1 MPREFS
7 SNEAKELI
15 SFYNALLNSAHRI
28 SDYRERNIADI
39 NSQIDSIAGRNA
51 CGPAI
56 LAFLNRHEETDDR
69 NATTEKLIRT
79 LYIEK
84 VLNAR
89 LIQWSLSDNQYTN
102 DIRKAVQDLNA
113 GTGTFK
119 WLFSSGDV
127 KRRAE
132 QAYFYLVKVKGTTYE
147 ADVSKAL
154 DYAHNALNESKQIDR
169 VWQDFLSNKND
180 YKRVL
185 QGVRNGA
192 PVPGNA
198 IDQCA
203 EVTWKYN
210 QIFKAYTELEARIET
225 NKKAVRRAADYVRT
239 EETKRMLEGI
249 PVEQLNRGHNGIKV
263 KTLRDA
269 GYETIADISSAT
281 VYDIYNIYG
290 ISYDMASNIKEMV
303 SDMYDSS
310 YESSKVRL
318 AYDQQTTA
326 STKLVQELYKLRP
339 YHKELKQLES
349 EYERATRNM
358 GEGLADA
365 VQINGG
371 FRWLFYT
378 TQEKENIYRAYQL
391 LSGFLEDDWAERI
404 NRLIDANI
412 QSGVADPDEAWSDF
426 KENTVSYYTIL
437 EDIIPDLIGSGDK
450 NYGLPEDLAREIE
463 EEEFFPDGLKAELRP
478 YQVWGV
484 KFTLHQGKVLLGDEM
499 GLGKTVQAIA
509 TMVSLRNTGAKHFM
523 VVCPAS
529 VLVNWEKEVSRF
541 SKLRAFK
548 IHGAGKSRTL
558 KEWQRIGGVAITT
571 YETTGSI
578 NLPDDLELNLLV
590 VDEAHYI
597 KNPSARRSQNVEYLA
612 EQADRIL
619 LMTGTALENKVDEM
633 INLVRVINPDKANEL
648 NNIAFMSTAPQFRES
663 VAPVYF
669 RRKREMVLNEL
680 PDLIEEEQWIG
691 LSPVEFDKYRH
702 ALYSKKYA
710 DIRRVS
716 WNVDNPRKSSKGQRL
731 IELVNEAT
739 EEGRNVLV
747 FSFFLDTIK
756 AVRQLIGSKY
766 YGYINGSVSPVK
778 RQEIIDGFS
787 EQSGKVLLAQV
798 QAGGTGLNIQAA
810 SVVIFC
816 EPQLKPS
823 LEDQAISRAYRMGQ
837 SASNVLVYRLLCED
851 SIDERIMDLLA
862 EKRRIFEEF
871 ADKSTSGDR
880 MVEIDDKSFNK
891 LIQEEID
898 RINSQ
903 GYRPDNPEPPV
914 DPDVPDP
921 NGPNMPPHPEPP
933 HPGPDTGGTKNPPKV
948 TDKNDSTLDQLYKDL
963 INSKLTVYK
972 DNKNNRLYVLYTPS
986 TSSKMRPIIERYGY
1000 EDLYRNIDV
1009 SPVLGE
1015 RSFIIYKK
1023 SDSLNTLTRI
1033 SKAEMRSYKSIGPK
1047 DDELI
1052 LQMDFTD
1059 IDRFEVYAEKN
1070 DRWRFRLPSN
1080 KAYDLYSLRDI
1091 NIAIIRYEDEII
1103 KCNVDC
1109 EVHTEK
1115 DKYDMLCT
1123 VQKRIAILSDDPYI
1137 LFCKPVVRF
1146 TMSDSS
1152 RLTIIKGT

>member
-15 SFYNALLNSAHRI
+15 SFYNALLNSTHRI
-28 SDYRERNIADI
+28 SDYRERNKTEIET
-39 NSQIDSIAGRNA
+39 QIDSVVGRTA
-51 CGPAI
+51 CGPAVS
-56 LAFLNRHEETDDR
+56 AYLNRHEEADER
-69 NATTEKLIRT
+69 NAVTERLIRK

-84 VLNAR
+84 AMNAR
-89 LIQWSLSDNQYTN
+89 LIQWSLADNQYTN
-102 DIRKAVQDLNA
+102 EIRKAVQDLDA
-113 GTGTFK
+113 GTGAFK
-119 WLFSSGDV
+119 WFFSPSDV

-132 QAYFYLVKVKGTTYE
+132 EAYFTLQRIKSTTYE
-147 ADVSKAL
+147 TDITSAL
-154 DYAHNALNESKQIDR
+154 SQAQNILSESKQIDR
-169 VWQDFLSNKND
+169 VWQDFLSDKGN
-180 YKRVL
+180 YKQIL
-185 QGVRNGA
+185 LAILKGNNI
-192 PVPGNA
+192 PGNT

-203 EVTWKYN
+203 EITWKYN
-210 QIFKAYTELEARIET
+210 QISKAYNELEARLES
-225 NKKAVRRAADYVRT
+225 NKKSIRKAADYVRT
-239 EETKRMLEGI
+239 EETREMLAGI
-249 PVEQLNRGHNGIKV
+249 PVDQLNRDHTGIKV

-290 ISYDMASNIKEMV
+290 ISYDMASNIKEAV
-303 SDMYDSS
+303 SDMYDST
-310 YESSKVRL
+310 YEGSKVRL
-318 AYDQQTTA
+318 AYDKQTKA

-339 YHKELKQLES
+339 YHNELKQLEAD
-349 EYERATRNM
+349 YERATRNM
-358 GEGLADA
+358 GEGLSDA
-365 VQINGG
+365 AQIDGG

-378 TQEKENIYRAYQL
+378 TQEKESIYRAYQL
-391 LSGFLEDDWAERI
+391 LKGFVEKDWNEQI
-404 NRLIDANI
+404 NKLIDANI
-412 QSGVADPDEAWSDF
+412 QSGIADPNEAWSDF

-437 EDIIPDLIGSGDK
+437 EDIVPDLVGTGEK

-484 KFTLHQGKVLLGDEM
+484 KFTLHQENVLLGDEM

-529 VLVNWEKEVSRF
+529 VLVNWEKEVIKF

-548 IHGAGKSRTL
+548 IHGAGKSSVL

-578 NLPDDLELNLLV
+578 NLPDDFEINLLV

-597 KNPSARRSQNVEYLA
+597 KNPSARRSENVRILA

-633 INLVRVINPDKANEL
+633 INLIRVINPDKADEL
-648 NNIAFMSTAPQFRES
+648 NNIAFISTAPQFRES

-680 PDLIEEEQWIG
+680 PDLIEEEQWVG
-691 LSPVEFDKYRH
+691 LSPVEFDRYRH

-716 WNVDNPRKSSKGQRL
+716 WNVDNPRSSSKGQRL

-739 EEGRNVLV
+739 GEGRNVLV
-747 FSFFLDTIK
+747 FSFFLDTIRT
-756 AVRQLIGSKY
+756 VRQLIGNKY
-766 YGYINGSVSPVK
+766 YDYINGSVAPFK
-778 RQEIIDGFS
+778 RQAIIDGFS
-787 EQSGKVLLAQV
+787 KQSGKVLLAQV

-837 SASNVLVYRLLCED
+837 SASNVLVYRLLCEN
-851 SIDERIMDLLA
+851 SIDERIMELLA

-898 RINSQ
+898 RINTQFGTGTS
-903 GYRPDNPEPPV
+903 GPVNPPEPE
-914 DPDVPDP
+914 
-921 NGPNMPPHPEPP
+921 PPHPEPP
-933 HPGPDTGGTKNPPKV
+933 DPGPDTGGI
-948 TDKNDSTLDQLYKDL
+948 DKNDSDLDQMYKDL

-972 DNKNNRLYVLYTPS
+972 DKKNNRLYVLYTPS
-986 TSSKMRPIIERYGY
+986 TSSKMRPITEKYGY

-1009 SPVLGE
+1009 SPVYGE
-1015 RSFIIYKK
+1015 RSFIIYEE
-1023 SDSLNTLTRI
+1023 DDELNNLVRI
-1033 SKAEMRSYKSIGPK
+1033 SKNEMRSYKTIGPK
-1047 DDELI
+1047 EDELI
-1052 LQMDFTD
+1052 LQMEFTD
-1059 IDRFEVYAEKN
+1059 ADRFEVYAEKH
-1070 DRWRFRLPSN
+1070 DKWRFKLPSN
-1080 KAYDLYSLRDI
+1080 QAYDLYTLRDV
-1091 NIAIIRYEDEII
+1091 NTAIIRCDDEII

-1115 DKYDMLCT
+1115 DKYNMLCT
-1123 VQKRIAILSDDPYI
+1123 VEKRTAILSDDPYI
-1137 LFCKPVVRF
+1137 LFCKPVLRF
-1146 TMSDSS
+1146 AMSDSS
-1152 RLTIIKGT
+1152 RLTILKGA